1 MNMISTMQFST
12 EKFKDIFGENLRRTI
27 SEKGITME
35 EFAEMMD
42 VSVRVVY
49 DWCNGIK
56 SPKFERAIAI
66 ALVLEVSLD
75 SLVF

>member
-1 MNMISTMQFST
+1 MRNISKMQFST
-12 EKFKDIFGENLRRTI
+12 EKFKDVFGENLRTI
-27 SEKGITME
+27 IRDKGLTIE